1 LLRLSREADGV
12 VGKVETDS
20 FTQADA
26 VLGTA
31 PDEMQG
37 MVSVIRFTENVGDNN
52 TQLQRV
58 PTAAWD
64 HRAGTRTVLPARQ
77 SAVDVHSAGS
87 PLQWSA
93 VRRFIFG
100 QRTVLCVVLG
110 GAKI

>member
-1 LLRLSREADGV
+1 MLCTV
-12 VGKVETDS
+12 
-20 FTQADA
+20 
-26 VLGTA
+26 

-37 MVSVIRFTENVGDNN
+37 MVSVIRFTENIGDN

-58 PTAAWD
+58 LTAAWD
-64 HRAGTRTVLPARQ
+64 HRAGMRTVLPARQ
-77 SAVDVHSAGS
+77 SAADVYSTGS

-93 VRRFIFG
+93 ARRFIFG